1 MKIYIGFDK
10 KNVLAYEVCVASLVK
25 HATIPLDIIP
35 VKDWILRR
43 DKLFWRSSIIDEK
56 GQNVDRTDRSA
67 FSTDFSFTR
76 FCVPSMAEYKD
87 EWVLFIDSDI
97 MFRSDIAEVVKHLDD
112 QHSVFCVQHE
122 HKPYEESK
130 MFGLKQTYYRRKNWS
145 SFMFMNPAKCSGL
158 TPYAVNNWSGESLHA
173 MLWVD
178 DGLIGSLPK
187 KWNYLLNCMEPINDP
202 AVVHFTL
209 GTPDML
215 PATHT
220 CAHTNEWWRYARNIE
235 LYSQGT
241 YYHVP
246 E

>member
-1 MKIYIGFDK
+1 MKIYIGYDK
-10 KNVLAYEVCVASLVK
+10 KNALAYEVCVASLIK
-25 HATIPLDIIP
+25 HASIPLEIIP

-43 DKLFWRSSIIDEK
+43 DKLFWRSYLVDEK
-56 GQNVDRTDRSA
+56 GQHVDRSDRSA

-76 FCVPSMAEYKD
+76 FCVPAMAEYKD
-87 EWVLFIDSDI
+87 EWVLFIDSDT
-97 MFRSDIAEVVKHLDD
+97 MFRSDIAGITKLLDNNYAV
-112 QHSVFCVQHE
+112 HCVQHE

-145 SFMFMNPAKCSGL
+145 SFMFLNPAKCTGL

-173 MLWVD
+173 MLWVED
-178 DGLIGSLPK
+178 KLIGSLPK
-187 KWNYLLNCMEPINDP
+187 RWNYLLNCMEPVDDP

-215 PATHT
+215 PTVHHCQWT
-220 CAHTNEWWRYARNIE
+220 DEWWSYAHSRWM
-235 LYSQGT
+235 YSSGA
-241 YYHVP
+241 HVHEP